1 MIPELHAWAPCDA
14 RCAWPS
20 GPDSAGPRAPPRPTQ
35 SLRAESS
42 ISKSRDERR
51 QSRADPTPCPPC
63 PLHAP
68 PRPRVWY
75 KPGLPRAAHTPA
87 ADTRA
92 PHARAP
98 RRETETRRQ
107 TKEEKVYTRGM
118 RGLSSRYFS
127 RYVKIETEGTGSVTA
142 CADNC
147 ARFTFL
153 NNTTT
158 KFSVSGASRSEGQHY
173 FGAFG
178 ARCRRRSAPPLSPCS
193 ARGSAALVQR
203 SAARPPYY

>member
-1 MIPELHAWAPCDA
+1 MHGRHAMRDA
-14 RCAWPS
+14 HGHL
-20 GPDSAGPRAPPRPTQ
+20 GPTPPGRPRAPPRPTQ

-42 ISKSRDERR
+42 ISKSRDETIARR
-51 QSRADPTPCPPC
+51 PHPLSTMPSPRAST
-63 PLHAP
+63 AAG
-68 PRPRVWY
+68 VVA
-75 KPGLPRAAHTPA
+75 GLPRAAHTPA

-98 RRETETRRQ
+98 RRETRRQ
-107 TKEEKVYTRGM
+107 TKEEQVYTRHTGFQVDTLVVTSKDRD
-118 RGLSSRYFS
+118 RGQA
-127 RYVKIETEGTGSVTA
+127 EGTGSVTA

>member
-1 MIPELHAWAPCDA
+1 MHGRHAMRDA
-14 RCAWPS
+14 HGHL
-20 GPDSAGPRAPPRPTQ
+20 GPTPPGRPRAPPRPTQ

-42 ISKSRDERR
+42 ISKSRDETIARR
-51 QSRADPTPCPPC
+51 PHPLSTIPSSRAST
-63 PLHAP
+63 AAG
-68 PRPRVWY
+68 VVA
-75 KPGLPRAAHTPA
+75 GLPRAAHTA
-87 ADTRA
+87 RRRRTHVRRTRA
-92 PHARAP
+92 RRDARRRPDVRRKRKKFIHAACVGFQVD
-98 RRETETRRQ
+98 TLVVT
-107 TKEEKVYTRGM
+107 
-118 RGLSSRYFS
+118 SRYT
-127 RYVKIETEGTGSVTA
+127 ETEGTGSVTA